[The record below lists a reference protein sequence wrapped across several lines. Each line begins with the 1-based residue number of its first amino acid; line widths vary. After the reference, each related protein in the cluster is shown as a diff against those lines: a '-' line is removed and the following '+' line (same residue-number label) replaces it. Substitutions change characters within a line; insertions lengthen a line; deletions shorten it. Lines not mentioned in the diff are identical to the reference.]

1 MNLIKS
7 NLFIILL
14 ALSFL
19 GFLDSVYLTILH
31 YKNAFPPCSITSG
44 CEKVLTSAYS
54 MLGPMPIA
62 LFGSIFYLAVIIL
75 CLFLITNYKKIYLNI
90 LYPLVFVGFIVSVIL
105 LLIQAFILHSFCQY
119 CVLSEVIT
127 TALLILVVLKFWEG
141 KRR

>member
-62 LFGSIFYLAVIIL
+62 LFGSIFY
-75 CLFLITNYKKIYLNI
+75 
-90 LYPLVFVGFIVSVIL
+90 PLVFVGFIVSVIL
-105 LLIQAFILHSFCQY
+105 FGVQAFILRSFCQY
-119 CVLSEVIT
+119 CVISEIISFLIFGFT
-127 TALLILVVLKFWEG
+127 FLLWK
-141 KRR
+141 KK

>member
-54 MLGPMPIA
+54 MLGPMPLA

-105 LLIQAFILHSFCQY
+105 FGVQAFILRSFCQY
-119 CVLSEVIT
+119 CVISEIISFLIFGFT
-127 TALLILVVLKFWEG
+127 FLLWK
-141 KRR
+141 KK